1 MVKAGE
7 KVSTSGGGG
16 GAVPLSLTR
25 EKLGVYNRIFFH
37 GALIQGFSSGL
48 IAGVMGEG
56 SVLSGLKHSVVMIT
70 IGYILFILFVL

>member
-7 KVSTSGGGG
+7 KMSTSGG

-25 EKLGVYNRIFFH
+25 EKLDVYNRMFFH
-37 GALIQGFSSGL
+37 GALIQGFCSGL

-56 SVLSGLKHSVVMIT
+56 NALSGLKHSVIMIT
-70 IGYILFILFVL
+70 IGYLLFTMFVL